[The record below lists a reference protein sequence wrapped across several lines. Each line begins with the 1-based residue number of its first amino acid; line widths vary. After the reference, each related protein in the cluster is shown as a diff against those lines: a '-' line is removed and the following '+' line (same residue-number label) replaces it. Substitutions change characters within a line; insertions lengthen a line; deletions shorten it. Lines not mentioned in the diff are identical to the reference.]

1 MLENNFNS
9 KILKLQSNAVYNSSV
24 DKQCEE
30 AIPDTGASTHFL
42 KKEAIKNC
50 TKIKQ
55 QNDGT
60 QATAADGGKMKATHK
75 IVVPLA
81 PELSEKATT
90 GYILDNLETGSLV
103 SIAQLCD
110 DDCIAL
116 FTKYDI
122 KIIKMEKQSLKV
134 CETTRMGFGASL

>member
-9 KILKLQSNAVYNSSV
+9 KILKLYSNAVYNSSV
-24 DKQCEE
+24 DEPCEE
-30 AIPDTGASTHFL
+30 AIPDTDASTHFL
-42 KKEAIKNC
+42 KKEAIKDC

-55 QNDGT
+55 QNDGK
-60 QATAADGGKMKATHK
+60 QATAADGGKMKARHK

-81 PELSEKATT
+81 PKLSEKATT
-90 GYILDNLETGSLV
+90 GYTLNNLEIGSLV

-122 KIIKMEKQSLKV
+122 EIMKNGKAIIEG
-134 CETTRMGFGASL
+134 T